1 MSVPNSVLMSDELTR
16 DQKTDL
22 YILMSLKTKSEKQ
35 QWIDSVDMD
44 QFYYGLSLLQVA
56 AYIEMESQ
64 EGNDYADAVN
74 LIEYIKSLN

>member
-22 YILMSLKTKSEKQ
+22 YILMSLKTKAEKQ
-35 QWIDSVDMD
+35 QWIDSVDSD

-64 EGNDYADAVN
+64 EGDEFSDAVN
-74 LIEYIKSLN
+74 IIEYIKSLN